1 MKPEPI
7 FFPTPSKFRAWL
19 EKYHE
24 SRQELW
30 VGFHKKSSGKP
41 SLTWPESVD
50 EALCFGWIDGL
61 RKSVDEVS
69 YTIRFTPR
77 KPRST
82 WSAINI
88 KRAQELHT
96 AGKMSA
102 AGLEAFA
109 KRSDDR
115 SAIYSYEQRK
125 SAQFGVT
132 DGKKFRDNQAAWS
145 FFQSQPPSYRRV
157 ATYWVTSAKKEET
170 KARRLGILIECS
182 ARGESI
188 DPMKHRR

>member
-1 MKPEPI
+1 MKPKPV

-19 EKYHE
+19 EKYHD

-30 VGFHKKSSGKP
+30 VGFYKKSSGQP

-61 RKSVDEVS
+61 RKSIDEVS
-69 YTIRFTPR
+69 YTIRFSPR
-77 KPRST
+77 KPRSI

-88 KRAQELHT
+88 KRAQELRT
-96 AGKMSA
+96 AGRMSA

-109 KRSDDR
+109 KRADEQ

-125 SAQFGVT
+125 SAQLEVA
-132 DGKKFRDNQAAWS
+132 DERKFRANQPAWS
-145 FFQSQPPSYRRV
+145 FFQSQPPSYRRI

-170 KARRLGILIECS
+170 KAKRLGILIECS
-182 ARGESI
+182 TRGESI
-188 DPMKHRR
+188 RPLKRRQ